1 MVIRTMNGYQDIV
14 TRTLDTLTAVLR
26 DYVAER
32 LKEAY
37 GNEWLQK
44 SRSSFRNDRSVTV
57 LADEVAEW
65 DAHALLTIMWDHWNA
80 AFRKRLGLFE
90 RSLVA
95 ELRAFRNRW
104 AHQRSFN
111 FDDTY
116 RLLDSV
122 QRLLTAI
129 GAENDT
135 AISELKFQLLRDE
148 FGESINAAARESE
161 NNRERWVVAFVYTM
175 CCGVFVYLLLQQ
187 FGRTAWPMA
196 LSMILG
202 FLFLIWKRIT
212 FRPVSIGPHECRRC
226 HRIIYG
232 TTCPYCVRGT
242 GFDSSEF
249 RMGDTESIEAGE
261 EDHSS
266 P

>member
-1 MVIRTMNGYQDIV
+1 MQGYQDIV
-14 TRTLDTLTAVLR
+14 TRTLDTLTGELR
-26 DYVAER
+26 DYVAAK
-32 LKEAY
+32 LKEAF
-37 GNEWLQK
+37 EDDWLNK
-44 SRSSFRNDRSVTV
+44 ARGSFRNDRSVTN

-122 QRLLTAI
+122 QRLLTAV
-129 GAENDT
+129 GAENVT
-135 AISELKFQLLRDE
+135 EISELKFQLLRDE

-161 NNRERWVVAFVYTM
+161 NSRERWVVAFVYTM
-175 CCGVFVYLLLQQ
+175 CGGVFVYLLLQQ

-196 LSMILG
+196 LSMGLG
-202 FLFLIWKRIT
+202 FLFLIWKRIMH
-212 FRPVSIGPHECRRC
+212 RPINIGPRECRRC

-232 TTCPYCVRGT
+232 TTCPYCAGGV
-242 GFDSSEF
+242 GFDSNEF
-249 RMGDTESIEAGE
+249 RMGDTDAVEHAE
-261 EDHSS
+261 EGKSS
-266 P
+266 H